1 MAQRRARSADERAG
15 PQEEL
20 VDRLVVALRE
30 LRTAPVERP
39 ETFKAPQFDG
49 ESDVELFIQHFTEVA
64 MANRWTE
71 MATLLH
77 LREALQGGA
86 KEYGRSPTIE
96 AIFTALRGRYGVSI
110 REARSRLS
118 GLRKEAR
125 RSLHD
130 HAVDV
135 EKLVRKAFG
144 DLPEETQESMML
156 DTFCSSLG
164 HAALQRH
171 LLAIRP
177 ENLTDAVTH
186 GNEYLQIKG
195 DRASPEPK
203 VRVLGEDAEE
213 VETPEQS
220 ALALLTKTVQQLASK
235 VEALQQP
242 RTTTPKE
249 NKCWGCHQ
257 TGHTRK
263 DCKTHPWPKKQAGNE
278 SGPQ

>member
-1 MAQRRARSADERAG
+1 MG

-20 VDRLVVALRE
+20 VDRLVEALRE
-30 LRTAPVERP
+30 LRTAPAAERP
-39 ETFKAPQFDG
+39 EHFKAPQFDG
-49 ESDVELFIQHFTEVA
+49 ESDIELFIQHFTEVA

-86 KEYGRSPTIE
+86 REYGRSQSVD
-96 AIFTALRGRYGVSI
+96 AIFTALRGRYGVSVK
-110 REARSRLS
+110 EARSKLS

-144 DLPEETQESMML
+144 DLPPVTQEGMML

-177 ENLTDAVTH
+177 ETIAEAVIH
-186 GNEYLQIKG
+186 GNEYLQVRG
-195 DRASPEPK
+195 DKVPPEPK
-203 VRVLGEDAEE
+203 VRAMDEAEGSIE
-213 VETPEQS
+213 ATEQS
-220 ALALLTKTVQQLASK
+220 ALTLLTKMVQQLATQ
-235 VEALQQP
+235 VEALQQQKAHP
-242 RTTTPKE
+242 PPKE

-257 TGHTRK
+257 AGHTRK
-263 DCKTHPWPKKQAGNE
+263 ECKTNPWPKKQTGNE